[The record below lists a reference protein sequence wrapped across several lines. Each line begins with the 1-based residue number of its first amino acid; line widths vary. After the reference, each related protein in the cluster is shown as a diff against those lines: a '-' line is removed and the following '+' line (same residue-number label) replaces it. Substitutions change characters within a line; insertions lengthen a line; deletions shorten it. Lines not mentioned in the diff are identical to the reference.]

1 MARVAVS
8 AGQLSGR
15 RIGVHDGY
23 LEALARLG
31 SYGILVPGQIGDLE
45 ESDMKAAAKELIAST
60 DALMLTGGGDVDPAL
75 YGQTVNSDRVYGIE
89 VNRDRIERTLL
100 DEALRQGHK
109 ILAICRGIQVVNV
122 YFGGTLMQ
130 DLETSGKSK
139 HSLTE
144 HEYEYSHGIT
154 ISEDSQLARL
164 LPGIDQ
170 ANSLHHQA
178 VDEPGGDLVVT
189 AVSEDGV
196 VEAMERPGLVAVQWH
211 PERLIDFDPAQM
223 NLFRWLVS

>member
-1 MARVAVS
+1 MARVVVT

-15 RIGVHDGY
+15 RTGAHEGY
-23 LEALARLG
+23 LDALARLG
-31 SYGILVPGQIGDLE
+31 SYGMMAPAQIGDLA
-45 ESDMKAAAKELIAST
+45 ESEIKRIAKELIAST

-75 YGQTVNSDRVYGIE
+75 YGQTVNSDKVYGIE
-89 VNRDRIERTLL
+89 VNRDRIERALL
-100 DEALRQGHK
+100 DEALHQDRK

-122 YFGGTLMQ
+122 FFGGTLIQ
-130 DLETSGKSK
+130 DLETSGKNR

-144 HEYEYSHGIT
+144 HEYEYAHS
-154 ISEDSQLARL
+154 ISVSADSELARL
-164 LPGIDQ
+164 LPGIEQ

-178 VDEPGGDLVVT
+178 VDVPGGDLVVT

-211 PERLIDFDPAQM
+211 PERLIDLDPTQL